1 MIRKILSKDQ
11 NVFECI
17 EMGQI
22 SKISDKAIENN
33 SDNEHVNIENFN
45 QYSSININKP
55 SFIDDD
61 KYICNKI
68 FETMND
74 QNNENLK
81 NRDVNW
87 FEDNDIEEDKFN
99 SINTE
104 ENFHQM
110 LIGMK
115 RNEESDKL
123 SNLDKNIENDIDQ
136 QSAPLSEYMGL
147 TEYNEDSH
155 KKFINNF
162 DEDNIDL
169 LNSQIDDTHENRE
182 KNNDT
187 SHDEACSNSEENDTK
202 QADMSSVNKNK
213 KDTHASNNENERND
227 KNFDK
232 LSISPNMND
241 SIDMDFENIFKVNKT
256 RDICELK
263 KKGGGEFMFPQT
275 IASDFKDP
283 NKEIPFF
290 DIKKENGKNYDQHDD
305 DTKIV
310 EHAIRQVNKSADA
323 LKNNSFNKKENIP
336 HNLRP
341 EASTPNSETKSEKKN
356 FMSEATRKV
365 NKISDKNSEEET
377 DVITNMDDTT
387 KSQTLDKHKIK
398 RNDLKHSLKKY
409 HSNNIPR
416 RQSSND
422 IYTFENCSNKK
433 FHSTNNMEYMNND
446 IFEYSP
452 EMLNRQGHQMVEKRG
467 SEKRSS
473 EKRDSEKR
481 DSEKRGSEKRG
492 SEKRD
497 DKSLPNDKS
506 KNDIVSETVE
516 FEKNFKNLITDEH
529 FSLTPPNRN
538 EENTLNLY
546 DDITDMSIRNERKID
561 NRKPFFKDNTM
572 RSLINQARETLR
584 IKEGSNNNELN
595 KKIIELTVQN
605 IKKRNDND
613 EGINNDEI
621 DSDGESVHKTGVV
634 DLYEN
639 NFKTILQRPLNID
652 QIQNMNNFQNFEK
665 NKHESFKKIEN
676 ENKGITPTNRL
687 DSKERI
693 MLRKFSKNDIEAN
706 SDTLLNLHYK
716 GSGEKRLL
724 TTSTDVTTL
733 QNNNKTSSTSIGKS
747 DQADADEN
755 ERYPPPV
762 INDNKI
768 KRRVIDC
775 KNDKLKWGTTQV
787 IIDID
792 DTIRSSGGYK
802 LFNYALGGVDAQ
814 YHRGETYPGS
824 FQFIF
829 ELAMNKLPPE
839 CKPLLLSVL
848 TARIPQVPITENSF
862 LNVKFHEVAERR
874 GIKNW
879 GIDCDN
885 KILYSTLKEWVWNET
900 RGEKKF
906 FNFKQLHKH
915 VIHQNSLVRYIW
927 IGDTGDMDKQAGEMM
942 IKTFP
947 QRMKA
952 VFLHHVKGKDDK
964 TLLPNDYFIKSVPV
978 FFFRTYVGAATK
990 AYAYNLI
997 DKKGLT
1003 RVLVQ
1008 AVLDLEKSRT
1018 PSNSSKWEDLI
1029 KDILLSDA
1037 IDELDKYNAETV
1049 NKTKKII
1056 SYRMKEMAERK
1067 L

>member
-22 SKISDKAIENN
+22 SKISDKAIESN
-33 SDNEHVNIENFN
+33 SENEHINIENLN
-45 QYSSININKP
+45 QYSSMNINKA

-68 FETMND
+68 YETMSN

-115 RNEESDKL
+115 RNEENDKL
-123 SNLDKNIENDIDQ
+123 SNLDKIIEDDIYQ
-136 QSAPLSEYMGL
+136 PSAPISEYMGL
-147 TEYNEDSH
+147 TEYNENNH
-155 KKFINNF
+155 KKFVNNF
-162 DEDNIDL
+162 DEDNVDL
-169 LNSQIDDTHENRE
+169 LNSQIDDTHENHE

-187 SHDEACSNSEENDTK
+187 NHDEACSSSEENDTK
-202 QADMSSVNKNK
+202 QAAMNSVNKTIFEINSKSDESKNK
-213 KDTHASNNENERND
+213 KDTYASDNENESND
-227 KNFDK
+227 KKFDK
-232 LSISPNMND
+232 INTNPDIND
-241 SIDMDFENIFKVNKT
+241 SIDIDFQNIFKKNKT

-263 KKGGGEFMFPQT
+263 KKGGGENMFPQT
-275 IASDFKDP
+275 SISDFKDT

-305 DTKIV
+305 DTKII

-336 HNLRP
+336 QNLNYLKP
-341 EASTPNSETKSEKKN
+341 EALTPNSETKN
-356 FMSEATRKV
+356 YMSEATRKV
-365 NKISDKNSEEET
+365 NKMADENSDEET
-377 DVITNMDDTT
+377 EVISNMDDTS

-422 IYTFENCSNKK
+422 IYTFENFSNKK
-433 FHSTNNMEYMNND
+433 FHSTNNMEDMND
-446 IFEYSP
+446 DVFEYSP
-452 EMLNRQGHQMVEKRG
+452 EMLNLHGLQMF
-467 SEKRSS
+467 
-473 EKRDSEKR
+473 
-481 DSEKRGSEKRG
+481 EKRGSEKRG
-492 SEKRD
+492 E
-497 DKSLPNDKS
+497 KSLPNDNA
-506 KNDIVSETVE
+506 KNDIISETVE

-538 EENTLNLY
+538 EGNTLNLY
-546 DDITDMSIRNERKID
+546 DDISDMLTRNETKTD
-561 NRKPFFKDNTM
+561 NRKPFFKDNPM
-572 RSLINQARETLR
+572 RSLINQARESLG
-584 IKEGSNNNELN
+584 IKEGSNNIELN
-595 KKIIELTVQN
+595 KKIIELAVQDL
-605 IKKRNDND
+605 KKRNDND

-621 DSDGESVHKTGVV
+621 DSNGESIHKTGVV

-639 NFKTILQRPLNID
+639 NFKTILQRPLNIE
-652 QIQNMNNFQNFEK
+652 QIQNMSNFQKFEK
-665 NKHESFKKIEN
+665 HKLESFKKVEN
-676 ENKGITPTNRL
+676 ENKETEAIGSHNRL
-687 DSKERI
+687 YSKERI
-693 MLRKFSKNDIEAN
+693 ILRNFSKGGTEPDR
-706 SDTLLNLHYK
+706 DTPLNAHNK
-716 GSGEKRLL
+716 GSGEKRLI
-724 TTSTDVTTL
+724 TSSTDANTL
-733 QNNNKTSSTSIGKS
+733 QTNNKTSTTSIGKS
-747 DQADADEN
+747 EQADADEN
-755 ERYPPPV
+755 EKYPPPV

-1067 L
+1067 LQFNN

>member
-1 MIRKILSKDQ
+1 MIRKILSKDP

-22 SKISDKAIENN
+22 NKISDKGIESN
-33 SDNEHVNIENFN
+33 SENDRVNIENLN
-45 QYSSININKP
+45 QYSSININKT
-55 SFIDDD
+55 SLIDDD

-68 FETMND
+68 YETMSN
-74 QNNENLK
+74 QNNENFK

-87 FEDNDIEEDKFN
+87 FEDNDIEDDKFN

-115 RNEESDKL
+115 RNEENDNP

-136 QSAPLSEYMGL
+136 QFAPLSEYMGL

-155 KKFINNF
+155 KKFVNNF
-162 DEDNIDL
+162 GEDDVDL
-169 LNSQIDDTHENRE
+169 LDNQIDDTHENHG

-187 SHDEACSNSEENDTK
+187 NQDEACSSNGERDPE
-202 QADMSSVNKNK
+202 QADINSANNPKSEKYSKSDEDKNK
-213 KDTHASNNENERND
+213 KDTHPNDNENKND
-227 KNFDK
+227 DNK
-232 LSISPNMND
+232 LDQINTNLDMQD
-241 SIDMDFENIFKVNKT
+241 SIDTDFKNILKINKT

-263 KKGGGEFMFPQT
+263 KKGGGENIPPQPST
-275 IASDFKDP
+275 SDFKDT
-283 NKEIPFF
+283 NTEIPFF
-290 DIKKENGKNYDQHDD
+290 DKNKGNGKNYDQRGDEA
-305 DTKIV
+305 KIV
-310 EHAIRQVNKSADA
+310 EQVIRQVNKSVDA
-323 LKNNSFNKKENIP
+323 LKNTNFNIKENISK
-336 HNLRP
+336 NMSYLKP
-341 EASTPNSETKSEKKN
+341 EALTPNSEIKN
-356 FMSEATRKV
+356 YMSGAIRKV
-365 NKISDKNSEEET
+365 KKMANKNSDKET
-377 DVITNMDDTT
+377 EVMSNVGDTS

-422 IYTFENCSNKK
+422 ICTFDNFSNKK
-433 FHSTNNMEYMNND
+433 FHSTNNMEDIND
-446 IFEYSP
+446 GIFEYSP
-452 EMLNRQGHQMVEKRG
+452 EMRNFQDFQIFEKRG
-467 SEKRSS
+467 ER
-473 EKRDSEKR
+473 
-481 DSEKRGSEKRG
+481 
-492 SEKRD
+492 
-497 DKSLPNDKS
+497 SLPFDTT
-506 KNDIVSETVE
+506 KNDIISETVE
-516 FEKNFKNLITDEH
+516 FEKNFKSLITDEH
-529 FSLTPPNRN
+529 FSLTPTNRN

-546 DDITDMSIRNERKID
+546 DDISDMSIRNETTTD
-561 NRKPFFKDNTM
+561 NRKTFFKNNPM
-572 RSLINQARETLR
+572 RSLINQARESFG
-584 IKEGSNNNELN
+584 IKEGSNRIRLG
-595 KKIIELTVQN
+595 KQPIELTIQY
-605 IKKRNDND
+605 KKQQNDND
-613 EGINNDEI
+613 EGINIVDV
-621 DSDGESVHKTGVV
+621 DSHGETIHKTGVI

-639 NFKTILQRPLNID
+639 NFKTISQRPLNID
-652 QIQNMNNFQNFEK
+652 QIQNMNIFQNFEK
-665 NKHESFKKIEN
+665 NKYESVKKIGNEN
-676 ENKGITPTNRL
+676 EETKAIDPIIRL
-687 DSKERI
+687 ASKERVI
-693 MLRKFSKNDIEAN
+693 RNFSKGGIEPDRN
-706 SDTLLNLHYK
+706 TLLNLPSK
-716 GSGEKRLL
+716 GSGEKRFIA
-724 TTSTDVTTL
+724 SSADANTL
-733 QNNNKTSSTSIGKS
+733 QTNDKQSATSIGGNE
-747 DQADADEN
+747 QANADEN
-755 ERYPPPV
+755 EKYTPPV

-839 CKPLLLSVL
+839 CKPLLISVL

-906 FNFKQLHKH
+906 INFKQLHKH

-952 VFLHHVKGKDDK
+952 VFLHHVKGKDDQ

-1067 L
+1067 LHFTN